1 VSKLKPQLKPG
12 LFLPGIILFFLAG
25 SALSEEALRVASYDI
40 EVQLQPAEK
49 SLSAREHIRY
59 TNHSDYLIDTLYF
72 NLYPNAFRDEN
83 SRFLRGY
90 EKLRKRCKRENNW
103 ASLDIKRIVLGSD
116 QLDLSSRLIPLSEHD
131 MTVVK
136 LPLAQS
142 LRPRESINIHIE
154 FEVKLPEVIDRLGY
168 KGDNFIIAQW
178 FPKLGVF
185 EGGRWK
191 CYPYQQNTEPFA
203 DFGDY
208 RVEITLPDNFVV
220 AACGFLECEKDNGDG
235 TKTLTYHAPDV
246 HDFAW
251 AADPSYEIFTDTVD
265 QIELVL
271 YLKPDHTNKAG
282 RILSAAKGA
291 LSYCIHKFG
300 EYPYRKLTIV
310 DTEIAGNGME
320 LPTMITIGVRYFPF
334 CWNRFEEAVT
344 VHEVVH
350 QWFYGI
356 LASNQAE
363 EAWLDE
369 GLTTF
374 VTAKI
379 LEQMFGE
386 GNFIGFC
393 GLQFGA
399 YQMDRLTY
407 LWEPSTD
414 PIYQPGWE
422 FDSELS
428 YFASTYSKASLALK
442 TLEGHLGSEAM
453 DSILAIY
460 SREFSFR
467 HPTTF
472 DFISIAEEVSDE
484 DLSWFFAPV
493 LFGTEVCDYAV
504 SEIRSEKSEE
514 KEEIVYDHR
523 IKLRRLGEMIL
534 PVEVKIVFADGQE
547 IFEQW
552 DGSAGH
558 HEVEL
563 QSSSPIEVVIIDPDR
578 KNHLDVNFNNNSKTS
593 LPQAD
598 AVFKL
603 QTRIFFCIESLL
615 QWVTAF

>member
-1 VSKLKPQLKPG
+1 MSKLKRQLRPG
-12 LFLPGIILFFLAG
+12 LFLPGIFLSFLAG
-25 SALSEEALRVASYDI
+25 SALSEEPLRVACYDI
-40 EVQLQPAEK
+40 EVQLRPTERA
-49 SLSAREHIRY
+49 LSATEHIYY

-83 SRFLRGY
+83 SLFLKRC

-103 ASLDIKRIVLGSD
+103 GR
-116 QLDLSSRLIPLSEHD
+116 LDLKRTVLENDQVDLRSQLIPLSEHD

-142 LRPRESINIHIE
+142 LRPRESLDIHIE

-185 EGGRWK
+185 EGGRWR

-208 RVEITLPDNFVV
+208 RVKITLPKEFVV
-220 AACGFLECEKDNGDG
+220 AACGYLQSEKDNGDG
-235 TKTLTYHAPDV
+235 TKTLSYQAPEV
-246 HDFAW
+246 HDFGW
-251 AADPSYEIFTDTVD
+251 AADPSYEIFTDSV
-265 QIELVL
+265 QEIEIEL
-271 YLKPDHTNKAG
+271 YLKPDHTNKAS

-291 LSYCIHKFG
+291 LRYCIREFG

-320 LPTMITIGVRYFPF
+320 LPTMITITARYFPF
-334 CWNRFEEAVT
+334 CFNRFEEAVT

-350 QWFYGI
+350 QWFYGM

-369 GLTTF
+369 GFTTY
-374 VTAKI
+374 VSAKI
-379 LEQMFGE
+379 LKQMFGE
-386 GNFIGFC
+386 GNFVDFC

-407 LWEPSTD
+407 LWEASTD

-422 FDSELS
+422 FDTELS

-442 TLEGHLGSEAM
+442 TLEGYLGSEVV
-453 DSILAIY
+453 DSVLANY
-460 SREFSFR
+460 TRKFRFR
-467 HPTTF
+467 HPTTS
-472 DFISIAEEVSDE
+472 DFVSIAEEVSNQ
-484 DLSWFFAPV
+484 DLSWFYGPV
-493 LFGTEVCDYAV
+493 LFGTEVSDYAV
-504 SEIRSEKSEE
+504 SEIKSEKSKRDEE
-514 KEEIVYDHR
+514 VVYGHS
-523 IKLRRLGEMIL
+523 IKLTRLGEMTL
-534 PVEVKIVFADGQE
+534 PVEVKIVSTDGRKF
-547 IFEQW
+547 FEQW
-552 DGSAGH
+552 DGRGRH
-558 HEVEL
+558 HQIEL
-563 QSSSPIEVVIIDPDR
+563 RSSSPIEVVVIDPER

-593 LPQAD
+593 LSQAD
-598 AVFKL
+598 TIFEL
-603 QTRIFFCIESLL
+603 QTRIFFCLESLL

>member
-1 VSKLKPQLKPG
+1 MSKLKPQLRPG
-12 LFLPGIILFFLAG
+12 LFLPGIILSFLAG

-40 EVQLQPAEK
+40 EVQLRPAEK

-83 SRFLRGY
+83 TLFLRGY

-116 QLDLSSRLIPLSEHD
+116 QLDLSSQLIPLSEHD
-131 MTVVK
+131 MTVVR

-142 LRPRESINIHIE
+142 LRPRESLDIHIE
-154 FEVKLPEVIDRLGY
+154 FQVKLPEVIDRLGY
-168 KGDNFIIAQW
+168 RGDNFIIAQW

-220 AACGFLECEKDNGDG
+220 AACGYLQSERDNGDG
-235 TKTLTYHAPDV
+235 TRTLSYYAPSV

-265 QIELVL
+265 RIEIEL

-282 RILSAAKGA
+282 RILSAAKEA
-291 LSYCIHKFG
+291 LSYCSSRFG
-300 EYPYRKLTIV
+300 RYPYSKLTIV

-334 CWNRFEEAVT
+334 CWNCFEQAVV

-350 QWFYGI
+350 QWFYGM

-379 LEQMFGE
+379 LERMFGE
-386 GNFIGFC
+386 GNFIDFC

-442 TLEGHLGSEAM
+442 TLEGHLSSEVM
-453 DSILAIY
+453 DSVLAIY
-460 SREFSFR
+460 SRKFRFR

-504 SEIRSEKSEE
+504 SEINSEKREE
-514 KEEIVYDHR
+514 NEQLVYDHR

-534 PVEVKIVFADGQE
+534 PMEVKIVLADGQE
-547 IFEQW
+547 IFMQW

-558 HEVEL
+558 HEIEL
-563 QSSSPIEVVIIDPDR
+563 QSSSPIEVVVIDPDR

-603 QTRIFFCIESLL
+603 QTRIFFCIESVL